1 MKRKVYHSKLLI
13 LLFAIYGHL
22 TLAQDKPFPFQ
33 ARNAIYLELGGPN
46 QLYSLN
52 YDRIIVTS
60 TKQHWL
66 FGYRIGGSLAGENL
80 VKSRVISEL
89 YTLLGQHKSHLELGI
104 SSSVGR
110 NVYDNAPYGGFV
122 NVFLS
127 PVVAYRLQEPKGP
140 SCFRVSLSPFVEL
153 NNQSSSRYTGVFIG
167 LSFGRSF

>member
-1 MKRKVYHSKLLI
+1 MKRRIYFFRCLTAFLLM
-13 LLFAIYGHL
+13 YGHL
-22 TLAQDKPFPFQ
+22 TLAQDKLFPFQ
-33 ARNAIYLELGGPN
+33 ARTAIYLELGGAN

-52 YDRIIVTS
+52 YDRIIGTS

-66 FGYRIGGSLAGENL
+66 FGYRIGGSLAGKSL
-80 VKSRVISEL
+80 VKSRVIGEL
-89 YTLLGQHKSHLELGI
+89 YTLLGQHKNHLELGI

-110 NVYDNAPYGGFV
+110 NVYDNAPYGCPI

-140 SCFRVSLSPFVEL
+140 SCFRVSLSPFIGL
-153 NNQSSSRYTGVFIG
+153 NNQNNSRSTGVFVG